1 MQIEI
6 SAFKIENGTK
16 MPWVKMDRVVDG
28 LDQMELIRT
37 LTAIKHGVKTVL
49 LSYRW
54 K

>member
-16 MPWVKMDRVVDG
+16 MPWVEIKRTVEG
-28 LDQMELIRT
+28 LDQLELIRS
-37 LTAIKHGVKTVL
+37 LTAIRHGVKTVL